1 MKKAIRAVIAVLAVC
16 LLAVSCTKTA
26 TNTLALLGNWEL
38 VRTDITTGGHTETV
52 FPTDLITY
60 VEFHSEERYV
70 WSEVSISGSTT
81 HAGRW
86 YVDDDILTLT
96 QTDGSHRVFRIEDTG
111 ISRLVLSESITI
123 NGITTVYRDTY
134 KYVVLD
140 K

>member
-1 MKKAIRAVIAVLAVC
+1 
-16 LLAVSCTKTA
+16 
-26 TNTLALLGNWEL
+26 
-38 VRTDITTGGHTETV
+38 
-52 FPTDLITY
+52 LITY

-81 HAGRW
+81 QTGRW